1 MIYRTRSNLDAGK
14 KGIIPKGAVFCDG
27 YLPAPIIEKLLELQR
42 ISRVSAPP
50 LEELIGWELL
60 SKRLAKAGIVMA
72 DAFLET
78 NTNELA
84 QRIKVKSGVIDG
96 WKQDVLRQLSIPE
109 PHG

>member
-1 MIYRTRSNLDAGK
+1 
-14 KGIIPKGAVFCDG
+14 
-27 YLPAPIIEKLLELQR
+27 
-42 ISRVSAPP
+42 

-60 SKRLAKAGIVMA
+60 FKRLAKAGIVMA

-78 NTNELA
+78 DTKELA

-96 WKQDVLRQLSIPE
+96 WKHDVIRQLFIPE